1 MNIKTK
7 KQNEDGIVRLETS
20 GEIKEII
27 MNEDFLKPKEAKVSL
42 CFRGKNSS
50 GVVELNMK
58 EAELIQKDLAKRL
71 NFLVETKVLKF
82 EK

>member
-1 MNIKTK
+1 MKIKTK

-27 MNEDFLKPKEAKVSL
+27 LKEDFFNPKNTLIEV
-42 CFRGKNSS
+42 CFRGNNSS
-50 GVVELNMK
+50 GVVELSEK
-58 EAELIQKDLAKRL
+58 EIEGL
-71 NFLVETKVLKF
+71 NKEISEKKKAFKGVKIIKF